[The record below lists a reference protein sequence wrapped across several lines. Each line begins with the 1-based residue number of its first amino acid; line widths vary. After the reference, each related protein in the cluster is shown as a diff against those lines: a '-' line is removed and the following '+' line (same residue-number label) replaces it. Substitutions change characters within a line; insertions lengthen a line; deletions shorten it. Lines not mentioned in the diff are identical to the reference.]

1 MKSEDLKDVKLS
13 KKMAS
18 ISIKLKKTY
27 LSQNPRMSK
36 LEPEKTRMLNID
48 QVQLLVITQMSI

>member
-27 LSQNPRMSK
+27 LSQNPRTSK
-36 LEPEKTRMLNID
+36 LEPEKTEVLNID

>member
-18 ISIKLKKTY
+18 ISIKFKKTY
-27 LSQNPRMSK
+27 LSQNPRTSK